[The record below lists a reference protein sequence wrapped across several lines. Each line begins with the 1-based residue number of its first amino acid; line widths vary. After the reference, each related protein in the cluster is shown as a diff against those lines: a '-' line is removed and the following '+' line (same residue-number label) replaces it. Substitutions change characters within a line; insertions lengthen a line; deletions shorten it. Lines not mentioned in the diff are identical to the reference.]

1 MTSIGPIGFNRPLTQ
16 AKAQCSA
23 APAESSWFEDAVDY
37 IGDIFSTSTPAATG
51 CGFIGDALSG
61 NQDTATDSD
70 SIDADVDTDTDSDAD
85 TDIDTDVDTDSD
97 TDTDTD
103 IDTDS
108 DTGTDTE
115 IDGGTDTDVDT
126 DSDTDTDTDVDTDT
140 DIDTDTDVDTDS
152 DTDTDTDIDGGT
164 DTDTD
169 TDEDGGTDTDTD
181 TGPACTPHSY
191 FDTAFTAGA
200 ADSNAIV
207 SGGSVSLVPDQS
219 AWACYDGSVLPE
231 TAGWTETASIGWTT
245 KVTSGGI
252 LELNSEDLNQPANY
266 SLDPLFNSTTG
277 WMVRARI
284 QLVNSQ
290 GGSACSVQIQDDNFN
305 IDFRFQNDR
314 IADNNVV
321 GHLYMMDPRL
331 SYYEYLVTERDGEY
345 AISVDGTVRISGT
358 AASNIGTSNL
368 RFHDPAGT
376 YDSHA
381 FWDYLCYYN
390 GGDVLPY
397 VPSGTYTSEIVDT
410 GSAANNIGSGAIISW
425 SQLIPSGTAISL
437 EICAADDPGM
447 AGAVC
452 QSGLTNNLGELIP
465 SSVVGRYLRYIVT
478 LQTSID
484 QLTPQ
489 LQDATINYETC
500 E

>member
-1 MTSIGPIGFNRPLTQ
+1 MTSISPVGAPRPLIQ
-16 AKAQCSA
+16 VKAQCSA
-23 APAESSWFEDAVDY
+23 APTESSWFEDAVDY
-37 IGDIFSTSTPAATG
+37 IGSIFSTPTPSAAG
-51 CGFIGDALSG
+51 CGFIGEALSG
-61 NQDTATDSD
+61 GQDAGPDV
-70 SIDADVDTDTDSDAD
+70 DADSD
-85 TDIDTDVDTDSD
+85 TDIDA
-97 TDTDTD
+97 
-103 IDTDS
+103 
-108 DTGTDTE
+108 
-115 IDGGTDTDVDT
+115 

-140 DIDTDTDVDTDS
+140 DTDTDTDVDTDS

-181 TGPACTPHSY
+181 TDTDTGPACTPHLYS
-191 FDTAFTAGA
+191 DTTFTAGA

-207 SGGSVSLVPDQS
+207 SSGSVSLVPDQS
-219 AWACYDGSVLPE
+219 AWVCYDGSVLPE

-489 LQDATINYETC
+489 LQDVTINYETC